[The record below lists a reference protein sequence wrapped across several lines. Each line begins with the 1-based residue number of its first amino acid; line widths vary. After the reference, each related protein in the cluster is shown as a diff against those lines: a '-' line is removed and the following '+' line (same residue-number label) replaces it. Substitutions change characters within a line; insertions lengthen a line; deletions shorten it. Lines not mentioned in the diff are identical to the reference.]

1 MILNKNTLH
10 SKINLFILVV
20 ILLIVTI
27 GFSIAIDIFFSIYEN
42 EMTHMV
48 STGIIELEEIVIN
61 DNEKWLLSFTDT
73 LADSNDSFLNKNDP
87 TANPALHQ
95 YISLADNKALEF
107 VKVTYPDGNN
117 YQELFT
123 DQKIL
128 DLATQNTVSST
139 AEPYFW
145 IDGDAEL
152 GLHLFCRYPL
162 TDSNLIPNG
171 ELLVG
176 MNLADQNMVDYIKNT
191 AALEAT
197 VFAGNTRIATTII
210 KNDETQIGTTLDPT
224 IAEKVLNQKLPYTG
238 KAEILGDP
246 YLVAYTPIIN
256 DQDEVVGALF
266 VGKSIVSIY
275 TVQKQIV
282 LSIII
287 LGIVLLIFF
296 YVFSNRWLRI
306 NITNPIRWVADAM
319 KAISQGEYKVL
330 DNMPEAKY
338 DEVAML
344 QTTMFD
350 MVNELVTGKKNLE
363 TAAYIDAITDLPNRA
378 ALYKKYQNTPID
390 DNKNTLTLVY
400 YIDVD
405 NLKYI
410 NNLFGHSIGDVLLQQ
425 VGTIL
430 KDLFR
435 DSYSFEVYRIAGDEF
450 AVCNVGH
457 HRTEEIS
464 LLAKSI
470 IKEFEKPITID
481 EHIIS
486 ASVSIGISR
495 NELCNKTKCISCTD
509 GCKDNLEKL
518 LKKAELAMN
527 QVKTSG
533 KNNFRI
539 FDPSMNE
546 TIQRKASLQQD
557 LKKALKNRQLKIF
570 YQPKFDLDANRYD
583 GFEALVRWEH
593 PERGFIP
600 PLEFIQIAEESNLI
614 IELGDWIL
622 EESCRFIHDYNRC
635 HKSNYSIAVN
645 ISTFQLLNEDFEE
658 KVTRILKES
667 GLDPS
672 LLELEITETMLMNS
686 MSIAYEKLNFLRE
699 KNISIALD
707 DFGTGYSSLTYL
719 KALPITTVKLD
730 KSFIDDIATDELSL
744 KIVENVIQ
752 IAKNIGLKIVVEGV
766 ETIDQLEILKALHC
780 NKIQGYYFCKPVSE
794 LGLTEVLREYP

>member
-1 MILNKNTLH
+1 MFNKNTLH
-10 SKINLFILVV
+10 SKINLFILVI

-27 GFSIAIDIFFSIYEN
+27 GFWLAINIFFSIYEN
-42 EMTHMV
+42 EMTRMV

-61 DNEKWLLSFTDT
+61 DNEKWLLSFSDN
-73 LADSNDSFLNKNDP
+73 LVDPDHRLLNKNDP
-87 TANPALHQ
+87 ASNQALHQ
-95 YISLADNKALEF
+95 YIGHANNKALEF
-107 VKVTYPDGNN
+107 VKMTYADGSS
-117 YQELFT
+117 YEEIFT
-123 DQKIL
+123 DQSIL
-128 DLATQNTVSST
+128 ALASQNNVTPVT
-139 AEPYFW
+139 EPYFW
-145 IDGDAEL
+145 IDGNAEQ

-162 TDSNLIPNG
+162 TDSNQTAVG
-171 ELLVG
+171 TLLVG
-176 MNLADQNMVDYIKNT
+176 LNLADQDTVDYMKNT

-197 VFAGNTRIATTII
+197 IFAGNTRIATTII
-210 KNDETQIGTTLDPT
+210 KNDAAQVGTILDPA
-224 IAEKVLNQKLPYTG
+224 IAETVLGQKLPYTG

-246 YLVAYTPIIN
+246 YLVTYAPIIN
-256 DQDEVVGALF
+256 SHDEVVGALF

-275 TVQKQIV
+275 TILNQIV
-282 LSIII
+282 LYITI
-287 LGIVLLIFF
+287 LGLILLLFF

-306 NITNPIRWVADAM
+306 NITNPIRWVADTM
-319 KAISQGEYKVL
+319 KMISQGEYTVL
-330 DNMPEAKY
+330 ENMPEAKY
-338 DEVAML
+338 AEVEML
-344 QTTMFD
+344 QTTMYD

-363 TAAYIDAITDLPNRA
+363 TAAYIDSITCLPNRV

-390 DNKNTLTLVY
+390 DNKNTLTLVF

-410 NNLFGHSIGDVLLQQ
+410 NNLFGHSVGDVLLRQ
-425 VGTIL
+425 VGNIL

-435 DSYSFEVYRIAGDEF
+435 DSFSFEVYRIAGDEF
-450 AVCNVGH
+450 AVCKIGLH
-457 HRTEEIS
+457 KPEEIN

-470 IKEFEKPITID
+470 IKEFETPITIG

-527 QVKTSG
+527 QVKMSG
-533 KNNFRI
+533 KNNFMV

-546 TIQRKASLQQD
+546 IIQRKASLQQD
-557 LKKALKNRQLKIF
+557 LKKALKHRQLEIY
-570 YQPKFDLDANRYD
+570 YQPKFDLASNRYD
-583 GFEALVRWEH
+583 GFEALVRWNH
-593 PERGFIP
+593 TERGFIP
-600 PLEFIQIAEESNLI
+600 PLEFIHIAEESNLI

-622 EESCRFIHDYNRC
+622 DESCRFIQNYNIV
-635 HKSNYSIAVN
+635 HQSNYSIAVN

-658 KVTRILKES
+658 KVTNVLEKT

-766 ETIDQLEILKALHC
+766 ETFDQLEILKELPC
-780 NKIQGYYFCKPVSE
+780 NKIQGYYFSKPVSE
-794 LGLTEVLREYP
+794 LGLTEVLSEYP